1 MISTQTQE
9 QAQTRT
15 RHFFANRDYLPST
28 KSEQIKFNDNAG
40 VLMVST
46 ACLNSFLIDLE
57 DELRGANMYRH
68 QVKHNFN
75 RVTAIVEKITNAFY
89 RGAKNVKGGE
99 FVRDYNIDV
108 DNATEAI
115 NESVLL
121 EGPERVYN
129 IVLSLIRII
138 LDANNNIGRFK
149 RDFVEDLT
157 AGPSLLSCC
166 KIREYNLDFIVKN
179 AIENI

>member
-1 MISTQTQE
+1 
-9 QAQTRT
+9 
-15 RHFFANRDYLPST
+15 
-28 KSEQIKFNDNAG
+28 
-40 VLMVST
+40 MVST

-108 DNATEAI
+108 DNATMAI
-115 NESVLL
+115 NERVLL
-121 EGPERVYN
+121 KGPERAYN

-138 LDANNNIGRFK
+138 LDTNNKIGRFK
-149 RDFVEDLT
+149 RDFVEELRT
-157 AGPSLLSCC
+157 AFSLLSCC
-166 KIREYNLDFIVKN
+166 KIKEYNLDFIVRN